1 MRPFFDTAGAVEY
14 IAGLG
19 DKSVAAI
26 AGSPAAHYYGMEIL
40 RQGIETDASNYTRF
54 YILARE
60 ENAEVYRSQAELN
73 KAALSFSVSDEPGAL
88 MDVLKTIA
96 DKGVNMTKLE
106 SRPIPGKPWEYLF
119 FVELQ
124 LPEDRKRFDELAA
137 EIRKKAVS
145 FRVLGVYTSVIG

>member
-1 MRPFFDTAGAVEY
+1 MPG
-14 IAGLG
+14 AGLG

-26 AGSPAAHYYGMEIL
+26 AGSPAAHYYGMEVL

-60 ENAEVYRSQAELN
+60 ENAAVFRSQAKPD

-88 MDVLKTIA
+88 MDILKMIA
-96 DKGVNMTKLE
+96 DEGINMTKLE

-124 LPEDRKRFDELAA
+124 LPEDIARFDELASRLK
-137 EIRKKAVS
+137 EKAVS
-145 FRVLGVYTSVIG
+145 SRILGVYTSVI

>member
-1 MRPFFDTAGAVEY
+1 MNSAGKTCLHASAIINGE
-14 IAGLG
+14 
-19 DKSVAAI
+19 KSVAAI
-26 AGSPAAHYYGMEIL
+26 AGSPAAHYYGMEVL

-60 ENAEVYRSQAELN
+60 ENESIYRSQAELN

-96 DKGVNMTKLE
+96 DDGVNMTKLE

-124 LPEDRKRFDELAA
+124 LPSDKAVFEKLTE
-137 EIRKKAVS
+137 EIREKAVS
-145 FRVLGVYTSVIG
+145 FRVLGVYSSVIG

>member
-1 MRPFFDTAGAVEY
+1 MEY
-14 IAGLG
+14 IAKLG

-54 YILARE
+54 YILSRE
-60 ENAEVYRSQAELN
+60 ENADLFRSQAQLN
-73 KAALSFSVSDEPGAL
+73 KAAISFSVSDEPGAL

-96 DKGVNMTKLE
+96 DEGVNMTKLE

-124 LPEDRKRFDELAA
+124 LPSEKERFDRLTE
-137 EIRKKAVS
+137 EIKEKAVS
-145 FRVLGVYTSVIG
+145 FRILGVYTSVI